1 MQILDFQLIDEPS
14 GRHRAAAVF
23 DLQLTPD
30 CRLYGLRLLRMA
42 DGRLLTFAPQS
53 GYRRVATFAAPLASE
68 ITKLATDEL
77 RAMTANGINSEA
89 A

>member
-42 DGRLLTFAPQS
+42 DGRLLTFAPQA

-68 ITKLATDEL
+68 ITKLATDQYEAL
-77 RAMTANGINSEA
+77 TAHDRSRAA
-89 A
+89 